1 MACRPFEVGLQ
12 LPSID
17 LGAEDPVPVIERGKV
32 SHLSKKSC
40 NVDGLPIP
48 VEDILDEGIPDEG
61 LESEVG
67 NLHFQGCLEGDIVEE
82 GIPGFRNSCKEEVV
96 PWSRE
101 K

>member
-17 LGAEDPVPVIERGKV
+17 LGAEDPV
-32 SHLSKKSC
+32 
-40 NVDGLPIP
+40 P